1 MTLYLII
8 IAVANVIIDLLVSV
22 FTDYLW
28 YNVVFWTALSTLV
41 AFLIDLILAIV
52 IRKLPEKWF
61 NPNKKIFRI
70 FDFEKR
76 LYEFIGVKKFK
87 DHVPELGKYSGFRKN
102 KVTDPKNPEYLYRFM
117 MECCY
122 GEVIHLLSVPIGVI
136 AMFCMPIDLWILS
149 GLPVVIVNAFLCIL
163 PYFVLRY
170 NRKKLSNL
178 YRIATKLNQ
187 KQLKSA

>member
-8 IAVANVIIDLLVSV
+8 IAVANIIIDLLVSI

-28 YNVVFWTALSTLV
+28 YQVAFWTALSTLV

-61 NPNKKIFRI
+61 NPNKKIFHI
-70 FDFEKR
+70 YNFEKR

-102 KVTDPKNPEYLYRFM
+102 RVTDPKNPEYLYRFM

-122 GEVIHLLSVPIGVI
+122 GEVIHLISVPIGVL
-136 AMFCMPIDLWILS
+136 AGFCMPMGLWLVS
-149 GLPVVIVNAFLCIL
+149 GLPVVIVNGILCIL
-163 PYFVLRY
+163 PFLVLRY

-178 YRIATKLNQ
+178 YRILTKTHQ
-187 KQLKSA
+187 KQKKSA